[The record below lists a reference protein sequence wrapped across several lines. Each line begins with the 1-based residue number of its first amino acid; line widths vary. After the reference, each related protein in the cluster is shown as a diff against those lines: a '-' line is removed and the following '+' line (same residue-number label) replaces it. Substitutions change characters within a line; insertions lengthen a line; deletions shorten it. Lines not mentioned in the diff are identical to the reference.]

1 MAEEIVQDVLGRVD
15 IFRGLTPEELLE
27 VAQICS
33 ARSYRKGEV
42 VVEEDA
48 EGDDLYIIHRGSVEV
63 LIWAR
68 GPEGEVRQTP
78 IHNLWAG
85 RSFGEMVLVGGG
97 RRSATVRCAEDCLLL
112 ILNRF
117 DFDRLCERHPRIGYR
132 VMRNIAEDLVYKLR
146 SSSLLLRGQI
156 KWQEGELGV
165 WR

>member
-1 MAEEIVQDVLGRVD
+1 MAEDIVQSVLGQVG
-15 IFRGLTPEELLE
+15 IFKGLTQEELLE
-27 VAQICS
+27 VAPICS
-33 ARSYRKGEV
+33 ARSYRRGEV

-63 LIWAR
+63 LIWTR
-68 GPEGEVRQTP
+68 SPDGEVRQTP
-78 IHNLWAG
+78 IHTLWAG

-97 RRSATVRCAEDCLLL
+97 RRSATVRCAEDCLFL
-112 ILNRF
+112 IINRF
-117 DFDRLCERHPRIGYR
+117 DFDRLCERNPRIGYR